1 MNSRRRVNSDVM
13 CSFLNIARVL
23 TLLLVSLLLCDCSIK
38 NRIVEPA
45 DDLAQ
50 IETKIKSVLPA
61 GWSLK
66 REGKTFQL
74 TRSENLWVY
83 GSMQMDIRAPLE
95 EWAKKYGT
103 EVTYTIT
110 LRFAP
115 RLPNEQYAQLKQER
129 APYERILNEG
139 APTIKEWERGVNEF
153 NARQLPIYFT
163 DRYSIYVEKSD
174 GYLERVYPES
184 AGDECKQVIG
194 SLDRLFHRYEPA
206 TGKTSDFQVHT

>member
-1 MNSRRRVNSDVM
+1 
-13 CSFLNIARVL
+13 
-23 TLLLVSLLLCDCSIK
+23 
-38 NRIVEPA
+38 
-45 DDLAQ
+45 
-50 IETKIKSVLPA
+50 
-61 GWSLK
+61 
-66 REGKTFQL
+66 
-74 TRSENLWVY
+74 
-83 GSMQMDIRAPLE
+83 MQMDIRAPLE

-115 RLPNEQYAQLKQER
+115 LLPNEQYAQLKQER

-163 DRYSIYVEKSD
+163 DRYSIYVKKSD
-174 GYLERVYPES
+174 RYLERVYPES

-206 TGKTSDFQVHT
+206 TGKTSDFQVRT